1 MRKKSLITAIFVA
14 TLCAAQNLSAEQRYE
29 FIVEFEKNTYIEK
42 ANDVKDS
49 SQISDIRR
57 SILQDQNL
65 SKEEKVNL
73 IKQIGEIQI
82 AKIDK
87 EANIEK
93 ACIYLEAALSAA
105 VRTANYLVVTKT
117 GNAYL
122 VGAVD
127 GIADDLLNGKC
138 REAIVRCVK
147 EGDTSGLMKVC
158 GDVLVNAGLG
168 KLLSSEVVGPLLD
181 KCPVYKTL
189 KNKATDVLNP
199 IPKLQTLYSK
209 ISKDISKYGD
219 DSAWLSHDLYN
230 TVKPKLD
237 GYKAEIANLY
247 RELNKAKTEEAA
259 ATIRSRLKI
268 METERD
274 ALQTTFDN
282 GVARLNLLCE
292 TIGNLESQLA
302 RVVRLE
308 NLTSSAFAITD
319 SAIQKSILDRV
330 KVPFAELTVNESI
343 ELAVSSTVDFMIDT
357 NKKITEAENR
367 LINAAAEEALNGGIQ
382 LLERAYETKSRE
394 LDVQLNT
401 GNILLTGGVEENVYV
416 DNSTG
421 EIIKIEDG
429 EIPANILNTTFADN
443 PAESKDAQ
451 TLANEAFNKEIDK
464 IVKDVADGDQ
474 SLADKMKDFVKGKIE
489 EAIKKGEDWIENGGI
504 RDTLKD
510 QIGKML
516 DGKVSD
522 ADKQRIMNLTDG
534 LCNVGKD
541 GGKTLVEALGNDGV
555 PLAASLALNELKK
568 QIASALP
575 AEDAAH
581 VNALIDT
588 LNSGATTAEKR
599 ALMLAELQKLVSE
612 KIPYENS
619 AKAVNDIIQTIA
631 DGKAVD
637 VLDSVKNVGNA
648 IAIEALKDVISKS
661 LDPETAAKLNALLD
675 GYAANGIKGL
685 DDALMAQI
693 DALIDKAAP
702 GKDSAEKLK
711 KVYHGLKDGTITAKD
726 VKDAATATVADGAKA
741 LIDKSNLPD
750 AVKEAAKAAIDGLAE
765 DGLTGLTKNMEEYIH
780 SQVEAALG
788 KDAADAVTDIIDAVV
803 TPGKDPWEAIE
814 KNADKIGEAIKEKI
828 FKEVEN
834 LAEKQLNKLIDKFP
848 ALKNVLGNLGIDA
861 KGIIQGI
868 KNIFGVLANA
878 PDLTTAIS
886 QLSQMAASFLK
897 DIAAKLIDWA
907 LEWAVSWLNDFLIPK
922 VMDWTSSTL
931 DKWASSTGN
940 PRIKAGLEWLQ
951 SQVSNCKKCARIKI
965 KTKGTGAKVIS
976 KIDAMIEKKK
986 KSGEKVLEGST
997 KR

>member
-1 MRKKSLITAIFVA
+1 MKNITRSLLAFAGILLFVSPVSGDEISEDYMARLGRSASYEVFKELHSEVFAREDLSLEQKKAISDGIVNGWNANVEAEGNAEIRRIWTRGAIAMGLKGLGNQVWMPGFLGGALDAWGDGVLEEKSAGETTADIMVGASTGALTPIVLKKGGKLVVQLVKKNQSGKLIVDKVVAFSDDVSSKVVSKIENSEAGQLLFRNIGKARSEIRKELMDEADRLSSEYKDLLRKPNKSLSESELAKKNEVIERILTNKQEARLIKSGPTDEQITRENIRKDLGYLAKTLGFAI
-14 TLCAAQNLSAEQRYE
+14 
-29 FIVEFEKNTYIEK
+29 
-42 ANDVKDS
+42 
-49 SQISDIRR
+49 
-57 SILQDQNL
+57 
-65 SKEEKVNL
+65 EEKTGVNPNL
-73 IKQIGEIQI
+73 AE
-82 AKIDK
+82 
-87 EANIEK
+87 
-93 ACIYLEAALSAA
+93 
-105 VRTANYLVVTKT
+105 
-117 GNAYL
+117 
-122 VGAVD
+122 GAVD
-127 GIADDLLNGKC
+127 YLKEKA
-138 REAIVRCVK
+138 VRAVI
-147 EGDTSGLMKVC
+147 DKV
-158 GDVLVNAGLG
+158 V
-168 KLLSSEVVGPLLD
+168 
-181 KCPVYKTL
+181 
-189 KNKATDVLNP
+189 
-199 IPKLQTLYSK
+199 
-209 ISKDISKYGD
+209 
-219 DSAWLSHDLYN
+219 
-230 TVKPKLD
+230 
-237 GYKAEIANLY
+237 
-247 RELNKAKTEEAA
+247 
-259 ATIRSRLKI
+259 
-268 METERD
+268 
-274 ALQTTFDN
+274 
-282 GVARLNLLCE
+282 
-292 TIGNLESQLA
+292 
-302 RVVRLE
+302 
-308 NLTSSAFAITD
+308 
-319 SAIQKSILDRV
+319 
-330 KVPFAELTVNESI
+330 
-343 ELAVSSTVDFMIDT
+343 STVDNCIYGRDT
-357 NKKITEAENR
+357 PV
-367 LINAAAEEALNGGIQ
+367 L
-382 LLERAYETKSRE
+382 
-394 LDVQLNT
+394 V
-401 GNILLTGGVEENVYV
+401 GGVEENVYI

-421 EIIKIEDG
+421 DIIQIDDAEV
-429 EIPANILNTTFADN
+429 PADIFNTLFADN
-443 PAESKDAQ
+443 PAEPKDAQ

-504 RDTLKD
+504 RDSLKD

-522 ADKQRIMNLTDG
+522 TDKQRIMNLTDG

-555 PLAASLALNELKK
+555 PLAESLALNELKK

-648 IAIEALKDVISKS
+648 IAIDALKDVISKS

-711 KVYHGLKDGTITAKD
+711 RVYHGLKDGTITAKD

-765 DGLTGLTKNMEEYIH
+765 DGFTGLTKNMEEYIH

-848 ALKNVLGNLGIDA
+848 ALKNVLGNLGLDA

-878 PDLTTAIS
+878 PDLTTTIS

-897 DIAAKLIDWA
+897 DIAAKLINWA

-931 DKWASSTGN
+931 GKWASSTGN